1 MKCKMCDQY
10 HTTKKISVG
19 DYAERIVDHFN
30 WLDENKELSYY
41 GDMKLGN
48 IIETPKFELDGFLD
62 TLVEDLNRYN
72 GRLKQEL
79 LNNVDWIGQK
89 IVHGTRRKIETND
102 KMHRDILKYWLWK
115 WIMHRGKYKKLKP
128 SLWNYLKRCGKG
140 FESCIAQGCVSEWWT
155 WENMALK

>member
-1 MKCKMCDQY
+1 MCDQY
-10 HTTKKISVG
+10 HTTNKISVG

-115 WIMHRGKYKKLKP
+115 WIMHRGKYKKLK
-128 SLWNYLKRCGKG
+128 K
-140 FESCIAQGCVSEWWT
+140 SE
-155 WENMALK
+155 

>member
-1 MKCKMCDQY
+1 MCDQY

-41 GDMKLGN
+41 GDMKLGD

-115 WIMHRGKYKKLKP
+115 W
-128 SLWNYLKRCGKG
+128 NYIWLNSRKSRYFGIYTCRFTNSTGRR
-140 FESCIAQGCVSEWWT
+140 
-155 WENMALK
+155 N